1 MPVKKDYYDNLLD
14 KINYTVFPARLKTN
28 LDAGKGIS
36 FNEDEV
42 IIDIP
47 CLKKRLQGVLSYIR
61 KNVL

>member
-1 MPVKKDYYDNLLD
+1 MIICLD

-47 CLKKRLQGVLSYIR
+47 LSE
-61 KNVL
+61 KNDCKESYLISGRTSYKCDC